1 MLQVLEQTDDDE
13 KEKSVDK
20 EDKPFVLGDD
30 DKKEDTK
37 TENNSS
43 EEGKPLDL
51 PISKEQMELQKKA
64 KEYLAAK
71 SNEDTN
77 TTENDEEQKAEDE
90 EKEGKKKGRKRKRTK
105 EFDDESSEESSEDE
119 GEDELPPGMEK
130 TTDQEKKDSNEKE
143 TENTDITA
151 VSGELTCDGNEEKID
166 LVEDGEANEKENH
179 DKKENDSK
187 VAEKKDEQ
195 EDSNIE
201 EIDGMK
207 PRPLHKVTSIFLRNL
222 SPTITKQEV
231 EAMCRRYPGFLRA
244 AIADPSPERRWFR
257 RGWVTFERDT
267 KIKDICFN
275 LNNIRLR

>member
-1 MLQVLEQTDDDE
+1 MERTEEEE

-20 EDKPFVLGDD
+20 EEKPFVLGED
-30 DKKEDTK
+30 DKKSDGKEVTN
-37 TENNSS
+37 TA

-71 SNEDTN
+71 NGNLNDMADTISENVN
-77 TTENDEEQKAEDE
+77 TAGEE
-90 EKEGKKKGRKRKRTK
+90 EGEVKKKGRKRKRTK
-105 EFDDESSEESSEDE
+105 EFDDDSSEESSEDE
-119 GEDELPPGMEK
+119 VDDDVPPGMEK
-130 TTDQEKKDSNEKE
+130 KVEPEKKDVESDDITKDNDSECVNELKE
-143 TENTDITA
+143 EVKGDENEVEENETNEQDKDEVDKEKDLINDIKTENDTQDNN
-151 VSGELTCDGNEEKID
+151 LEE
-166 LVEDGEANEKENH
+166 V
-179 DKKENDSK
+179 
-187 VAEKKDEQ
+187 
-195 EDSNIE
+195 
-201 EIDGMK
+201 DGMK

-257 RGWVTFERDT
+257 RGWVTFERDI

>member
-1 MLQVLEQTDDDE
+1 M
-13 KEKSVDK
+13 
-20 EDKPFVLGDD
+20 LGDD
-30 DKKEDTK
+30 DKEDGTK
-37 TENNSS
+37 NEKAPS

-71 SNEDTN
+71 SNEDVN
-77 TTENDEEQKAEDE
+77 SAENDEGEAKSEQE
-90 EKEGKKKGRKRKRTK
+90 ENQGKKKGRKRKRTK
-105 EFDDESSEESSEDE
+105 EFDDESSEEESSGDE
-119 GEDELPPGMEK
+119 ADDDLPPGMEK
-130 TTDQEKKDSNEKE
+130 KVDQEKKDSDEKE
-143 TENTDITA
+143 GEESNEN
-151 VSGELTCDGNEEKID
+151 K
-166 LVEDGEANEKENH
+166 EANELNDEENKDKEKDDLVDNNEKSKKEIE
-179 DKKENDSK
+179 DQKENDDSNND
-187 VAEKKDEQ
+187 EKKGELQDT
-195 EDSNIE
+195 NNE
-201 EIDGMK
+201 EIDGVK

>member
-1 MLQVLEQTDDDE
+1 MLGEDD
-13 KEKSVDK
+13 KEKALKNEKS
-20 EDKPFVLGDD
+20 P
-30 DKKEDTK
+30 
-37 TENNSS
+37 S

-71 SNEDTN
+71 SNDDVDAA
-77 TTENDEEQKAEDE
+77 ENDAEEDKPALE
-90 EKEGKKKGRKRKRTK
+90 ENQSKKKGRKRKRTK
-105 EFDDESSEESSEDE
+105 EFDDESSDEESSGDEAED
-119 GEDELPPGMEK
+119 DLPPGMEK
-130 TTDQEKKDSNEKE
+130 KIDQDQKASDDKEGDEMNENKEANTQSTEEGIEKDNTVDENEQAKIEIDDQKENNDSNDKEKKEHQDN
-143 TENTDITA
+143 
-151 VSGELTCDGNEEKID
+151 
-166 LVEDGEANEKENH
+166 
-179 DKKENDSK
+179 
-187 VAEKKDEQ
+187 
-195 EDSNIE
+195 NIE
-201 EIDGMK
+201 EVDGVK

>member
-1 MLQVLEQTDDDE
+1 MERTEEEE

-20 EDKPFVLGDD
+20 EEKPFVLGED
-30 DKKEDTK
+30 DKKSDGKELTN
-37 TENNSS
+37 TA

-71 SNEDTN
+71 NGNLNDMADTISENVN
-77 TTENDEEQKAEDE
+77 TAGEE
-90 EKEGKKKGRKRKRTK
+90 EGEVKKKGRKRKRTK
-105 EFDDESSEESSEDE
+105 EFDDDSSEESSEDE
-119 GEDELPPGMEK
+119 VDDDVPPGMEK
-130 TTDQEKKDSNEKE
+130 KVEPEKKDVESDDITKDNDSECVNELKE
-143 TENTDITA
+143 EVKGDENEVEENETNEQDKDEVDKEKDLINDIKTENDTQDNN
-151 VSGELTCDGNEEKID
+151 LEE
-166 LVEDGEANEKENH
+166 V
-179 DKKENDSK
+179 
-187 VAEKKDEQ
+187 
-195 EDSNIE
+195 
-201 EIDGMK
+201 DGMK

-257 RGWVTFERDT
+257 RGWVTFERDI

>member
-1 MLQVLEQTDDDE
+1 M
-13 KEKSVDK
+13 DK
-20 EDKPFVLGDD
+20 EEKPFVLGDD
-30 DKKEDTK
+30 KTEDTK
-37 TENNSS
+37 NEKSPS

-51 PISKEQMELQKKA
+51 PISKEQIELQKKA

-71 SNEDTN
+71 SNEDSN
-77 TTENDEEQKAEDE
+77 VIENDEEGGKIEQE
-90 EKEGKKKGRKRKRTK
+90 EKEGKKKSRKRKRTK
-105 EFDDESSEESSEDE
+105 EFDDESTEESSEDE
-119 GEDELPPGMEK
+119 VEDDLPPGMEK
-130 TTDQEKKDSNEKE
+130 KMDPEKKSCDDKENEKLNDTEASTELKSEENEKE
-143 TENTDITA
+143 
-151 VSGELTCDGNEEKID
+151 GNHIEQNETM
-166 LVEDGEANEKENH
+166 EKENE
-179 DKKENDSK
+179 DKNEQDSNIE
-187 VAEKKDEQ
+187 EKKVEEQ
-195 EDSNIE
+195 DNNIE